1 MELDA
6 EDLANSAFLPKVSPI
21 IEELLRGLV
30 TMRWKDDELPAV
42 LKLHANLS
50 RRRRR
55 APGTGPYLDVRK
67 GHKGRAPKIVIMD
80 GGNPISTGVDAATD
94 DMKPETSALALVH
107 HRAYE
112 TARQYLEDDGAQRDP
127 LSFRITYV
135 LRRWLEEIKPAKG
148 LPNRKKKMIRW
159 KALGNCVDHLC
170 GIFEGAALRDIDI
183 DTGRNYYAR
192 RIVQELK
199 KGKRDPENI
208 KDSPIGDELS
218 CLEWA
223 IDWFA
228 AKKKLPVHP
237 AKFAW
242 PDFIEREMPFYTYDD
257 MMALLWACL
266 GFDAT
271 KGWKRTHVDRE
282 VQRWL
287 VRFFLL
293 YFLTGTRYDANG
305 KLAWGFNDHVGCI
318 DYDNGVI
325 WRNGAQAVRSR
336 QKPKRRSDLLA
347 MMTEIV
353 RGWHEDD
360 VRLGAKYN
368 FKPLWVI
375 HEKGVPPKNFKK
387 KVVAALARS
396 GVKKSSHKCK
406 HGGVTLL
413 GYCGVTFEEV
423 AKVFGNDETTI
434 KENYSHV
441 DWEKVAKMVAPIPKD
456 EIRWRDLK
464 LVSPTSLAP
473 ELVVQLVAD
482 LKEREAA

>member
-6 EDLANSAFLPKVSPI
+6 EDLANSAFLPKVAPL

-30 TMRWKDDELPAV
+30 TMHWKDDELPAV

-50 RRRRR
+50 RKRRR

-67 GHKGRAPKIVIMD
+67 GDQGRAPKIVIMD
-80 GGNPISTGVDAATD
+80 GGKPTSTGVEAVPE

-107 HRAYE
+107 YAAYRP
-112 TARQYLEDDGAQRDP
+112 AREYLEKDGAQRDP
-127 LSFRITYV
+127 LSFKITYV
-135 LRRWLEEIKPAKG
+135 LRRWLEAVKPAKG
-148 LPNRKKKMIRW
+148 VPDRKKKMKRW
-159 KALGNCVDHLC
+159 KAFGNFIDHLC
-170 GIFEGAALRDIDI
+170 GIFEGDALRDIDI
-183 DTGRNYYAR
+183 DTGRNYYGR

-223 IDWFA
+223 IEWFV
-228 AKKKLPVHP
+228 AKKKLPVSP
-237 AKFAW
+237 VKFQW

-266 GFDAT
+266 GFDAND
-271 KGWKRTHVDRE
+271 GWKRVE
-282 VQRWL
+282 VARDEQRWL

-318 DYDNGVI
+318 DHENGVV
-325 WRNGAQAVRSR
+325 WRNGAQAIRSR

-347 MMTEIV
+347 MTTELV
-353 RGWHEDD
+353 RGWYADD
-360 VRLGAKYN
+360 VRLGAKHG
-368 FKPLWVI
+368 FQPVWVI
-375 HEKGVPPKNFKK
+375 HEKGMPPRNFKK
-387 KVVAALARS
+387 KVDAALARS

-413 GYCGVTFEEV
+413 GYCGVTFEDV
-423 AKVFGNDETTI
+423 AKVYGNDESTI
-434 KENYSHV
+434 KKEYSHV
-441 DWEKVAKMVAPIPKD
+441 DWEKVGKMTDRIPQD
-456 EIRWRDLK
+456 ELRWRDLK
-464 LVSPTSLAP
+464 RVSPRSLP
-473 ELVVQLVAD
+473 PDLVRQLEAD
-482 LKEREAA
+482 LKLREAA

>member
-6 EDLANSAFLPKVSPI
+6 EDLANSAFLPNVPPL

-30 TMRWKDDELPAV
+30 TMHWKDGELPAV

-50 RRRRR
+50 RKRRQ

-67 GHKGRAPKIVIMD
+67 GHEGRAPKIVIMD
-80 GGNPISTGVDAATD
+80 GGVPTSTGVDAVPE

-107 HRAYE
+107 YTAYQP
-112 TARQYLEDDGAQRDP
+112 AREYLENDGAQRDP
-127 LSFRITYV
+127 LSFKVTYV
-135 LRRWLEEIKPAKG
+135 LRRWLEAIKPAKG
-148 LPNRKKKMIRW
+148 VPDRKKKMKRW

-170 GIFEGAALRDIDI
+170 GIFEGDALRDIDI
-183 DTGRNYYAR
+183 DTGRNYYGR

-208 KDSPIGDELS
+208 KDSSIGDELS

-223 IDWFA
+223 IDWFV
-228 AKKKLPVHP
+228 AKKKLPVRP
-237 AKFAW
+237 ANFVW
-242 PDFIEREMPFYTYDD
+242 PDFIERETPFYTYDE

-271 KGWKRTHVDRE
+271 KGWKRVHVERD

-287 VRFFLL
+287 IRFFLL

-318 DYDNGVI
+318 DHANGVI
-325 WRNGAQAVRSR
+325 WRNGAQAIKSR

-347 MMTEIV
+347 MMTEIA
-353 RGWHEDD
+353 RGWYEDD
-360 VRLGAKYN
+360 VRLGAKHG
-368 FKPLWVI
+368 FQPIWVI
-375 HEKGVPPKNFKK
+375 HEKGVPPRNFKN
-387 KVVAALARS
+387 KVNDALARS

-423 AKVFGNDETTI
+423 AKVFGNDEITI
-434 KENYSHV
+434 KDNYSHV
-441 DWEKVAKMVAPIPKD
+441 DWEKVAKMTDPIPKD
-456 EIRWRDLK
+456 EVRWRDLK
-464 LVSPTSLAP
+464 RVSPTSLAP
-473 ELVVQLVAD
+473 DLVQQLVAD
-482 LKEREAA
+482 LKQREAA